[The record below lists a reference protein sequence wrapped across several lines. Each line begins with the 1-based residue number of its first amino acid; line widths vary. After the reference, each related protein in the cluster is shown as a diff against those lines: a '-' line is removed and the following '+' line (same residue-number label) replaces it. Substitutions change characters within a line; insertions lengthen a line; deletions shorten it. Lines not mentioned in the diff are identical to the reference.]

1 MQSTLT
7 ARWEDG
13 KQWEK
18 IERISI
24 LLLFF
29 EFLLRIY
36 SCFVVLVLFSVLLA
50 QWVVMRR

>member
-13 KQWEK
+13 KQWDK
-18 IERISI
+18 IEIISI

-29 EFLLRIY
+29 EFLLRLY
-36 SCFVVLVLFSVLLA
+36 SCFVVLVLFSVLPT
-50 QWVVMRR
+50 QWVAMRR